1 MDVCVKIIKNN
12 KDFFDQSLDEIKL
25 LKFVNKNDPAD
36 KYHILRL
43 YDYFYYRLYYGTIP
57 ACGGRNELY
66 VKTFQFNLLESNC
79 LSPKFLIS
87 SYDGM
92 TLLCILFS
100 CDLQLLF
107 NSRATAGLI
116 VLQSFVPEMF
126 FCNAL
131 FINLSY
137 YEFSTLPL
145 SWNLPKRIFD
155 AFLLSSCHSERCLVF
170 HLLAVK
176 NNHLLGFLHLDLLT
190 LFGERINFYFF
201 LGFEDANNIAFSQ
214 IRRASVADNF
224 LFVPVMENELG
235 ASLPH
240 FSGMKNE
247 FETSFTHFSG
257 MKNGRRTSL
266 RHRVSY
272 RRKGHKHVLVIYL
285 RCTSRYPQHFPVL
298 KRFVLFCECRMDV
311 ANNAEVEESW
321 EDEMLRKTRD
331 FNRMTRECPH
341 DEKVWI
347 EFAEFQDKVAR
358 NQPQKS
364 ARMQTLEKKIS
375 ILEKAVEVNP
385 DNEELLLGLMK
396 AYQRRDSGEVL
407 IAKWEKVLVGRSGSY
422 RLWCEFLRVV
432 QGDFSRFKVS
442 SLRKMYAHAV
452 QALSAACVKLYRQV
466 HQTGKSPSSDR
477 AVIQQELGLVDI
489 FVSLCRFEWQSG
501 YQELATALF
510 QAEIEYSLFCPS
522 LLLSEQSK
530 QRLFEHFWNG
540 DGAKLGEDGA
550 LGWSTWLEKE
560 EESKQKVVTNDSLL
574 ENDEGGWSGWSDPPS
589 KDISVR
595 KNLDSFVADDMDVDE
610 DKEDPEAETIDQEED
625 VDSLLKKLG
634 IDADAEADHEINDVS
649 TWTRWSEEEISRD
662 SDQWMPVRAKSGTAG
677 ESSDREGDE
686 QLSRVVLFED
696 INEYLF
702 SLCTEEARF
711 SLVSQFVDF
720 FEGKISHWICSNSQ
734 GWIEKT
740 LGFDEL
746 PPFILDNLRKAH
758 EFMSKL
764 QTVSSTISLDW
775 LLGASS
781 DNSRRTDMMRFI
793 RNATLLCL
801 TVFTRNHVLVEAA
814 LVADELFLTNMK
826 SLTSS
831 GTPSRALAKGLL
843 KNDRQDLL
851 LCGVYAQRE
860 AAFGN
865 IDLARKVFDMALS
878 TTDGL
883 TLDLLS
889 KMPLL
894 YFWYAEM
901 ELTNFL
907 ERGLESSSV
916 RATHILSCLGSGV
929 KYSGFVGQ
937 PSSLQLLKARQGF
950 KEQIKTLRLTWARGD
965 IKDESI
971 ALICSAAL
979 FESLVTGW
987 TAGISVL
994 EEAFSMVLPER
1005 KNQSS
1010 QLEFLFDYYIKMLRR
1025 HSDRSNIQQVWQSI
1039 LHGLQVYPYSPNI
1052 FAAFVGA
1059 GSRYTVPNKLRLIF
1073 DEYCRKKPSVIAL
1086 LFALSFE
1093 LGKFGSHHRIHALF
1107 ERALANEQLQN
1118 SVLLWRCYLAYEIIV
1133 AGNLSAA
1140 KRVFFRA
1147 IHACPW
1153 SKKLWLDGFLK
1164 LNSIL
1169 TAKELADLQD
1179 VMRDKELNLRTDVYE
1194 ILLQDEMKM

>member
-1 MDVCVKIIKNN
+1 MESTEKSPEHKPSPPPLFPLASLITPQPNN
-12 KDFFDQSLDEIKL
+12 PT
-25 LKFVNKNDPAD
+25 N
-36 KYHILRL
+36 
-43 YDYFYYRLYYGTIP
+43 TIP
-57 ACGGRNELY
+57 SSSSSTTTTTTTEWLTNSSFT
-66 VKTFQFNLLESNC
+66 VD
-79 LSPKFLIS
+79 LSVLRSSVASHYAHLPPKPIEQQQQS
-87 SYDGM
+87 QHAPIDPPNRSYD
-92 TLLCILFS
+92 LL
-100 CDLQLLF
+100 
-107 NSRATAGLI
+107 NSSSSSDGEEQETKKARKKKKSDRKSRDSVVEAARVFFGNERKSGVRAWEG
-116 VLQSFVPEMF
+116 SDSNNSKDYYFDSHGDRD
-126 FCNAL
+126 
-131 FINLSY
+131 NL
-137 YEFSTLPL
+137 
-145 SWNLPKRIFD
+145 
-155 AFLLSSCHSERCLVF
+155 AF
-170 HLLAVK
+170 
-176 NNHLLGFLHLDLLT
+176 G
-190 LFGERINFYFF
+190 
-201 LGFEDANNIAFSQ
+201 
-214 IRRASVADNF
+214 
-224 LFVPVMENELG
+224 
-235 ASLPH
+235 SL
-240 FSGMKNE
+240 
-247 FETSFTHFSG
+247 
-257 MKNGRRTSL
+257 
-266 RHRVSY
+266 Y
-272 RRKGHKHVLVIYL
+272 
-285 RCTSRYPQHFPVL
+285 
-298 KRFVLFCECRMDV
+298 RMDV
-311 ANNAEVEESW
+311 AKYKLHSVEGVSSEGRFRGRRLNSMSGGEGDGDGLDGKVLNNGRYWSGKFAALERRKDFKHVRINAPPSSPGEVCEFYEFIPLIEVSDEQLPKKSNGEVEESW

-331 FNRMTRECPH
+331 FNRRTREFPH

-347 EFAEFQDKVAR
+347 EFAEFQDKVAS
-358 NQPQKS
+358 NQPQKA
-364 ARMQTLEKKIS
+364 ARMQMLEKKIS

-385 DNEELLLGLMK
+385 DNEELLLALMK

-442 SLRKMYAHAV
+442 NMRKMYAHAV

-466 HQTGKSPSSDR
+466 HQTGKSLSSDR
-477 AVIQQELGLVDI
+477 AVIQQELTLVDI

-560 EESKQKVVTNDSLL
+560 EESKQKVVANDSLL

-589 KDISVR
+589 KDVNVR
-595 KNLDSFVADDMDVDE
+595 KSPDSFVTDMDVDE
-610 DKEDPEAETIDQEED
+610 DKEDLEAETIDHEED

-649 TWTRWSEEEISRD
+649 TWTRWSEEEMSRD
-662 SDQWMPVRAKSGTAG
+662 SDQWMPVRAKSGTTG

-720 FEGKISHWICSNSQ
+720 FEGKISHWICSNSR

-746 PPFILDNLRKAH
+746 PSSILDNLKEVH
-758 EFMSKL
+758 ESVTKL
-764 QTVSSTISLDW
+764 LTVSTTFSLEC
-775 LLGASS
+775 LLGGSS

-793 RNATLLCL
+793 RNAILLCL
-801 TVFTRNHVLVEAA
+801 TVFTRNHILEEAA

-878 TTDGL
+878 STDGL

-901 ELTNFL
+901 ELTNFV
-907 ERGLESSSV
+907 ERGIESSSI
-916 RATHILSCLGSGV
+916 RAMHILSCIGSGV
-929 KYSGFVGQ
+929 KYSSFVGQ
-937 PSSLQLLKARQGF
+937 SSSLQLLKARQGF
-950 KEQIKTLRLTWARGD
+950 KEQIKTLRLAWARGD
-965 IKDESI
+965 ITDESV

-1010 QLEFLFDYYIKMLRR
+1010 QLEFLFNYYIKMLHR
-1025 HSDRSNIQQVWQSI
+1025 HCDQSNIPQVWQSI
-1039 LHGLQVYPYSPNI
+1039 LHGLQVYPYSPNV
-1052 FAAFVGA
+1052 FAAFVGT
-1059 GSRYTVPNKLRLIF
+1059 GCRFTVPNKLRLIF
-1073 DEYCRKKPSVIAL
+1073 DEYCRKKPSVISV

-1093 LGKFGSHHRIHALF
+1093 LGKFGSHHRIHALI

-1118 SVLLWRCYLAYEIIV
+1118 SVLLWRCYMAYEIIV
-1133 AGNLSAA
+1133 ACNLPAA

-1164 LNSIL
+1164 LNSVL

-1179 VMRDKELNLRTDVYE
+1179 VMHDKELHLRTDIYE

>member
-1 MDVCVKIIKNN
+1 MRFSEGARPEASSRNLYGAMVLCFRFGRGMKSKVFTLLVISSHCALLCGKRTAGSSWLSVSQVTLLILVVNGAGRSQHDIEKRYLDRSN
-12 KDFFDQSLDEIKL
+12 KDKTWDWRHTCHMEAKGQEHANEEEDDKVSDVREEDPGSILEDEEAAAVQEQSLDEIKL

-43 YDYFYYRLYYGTIP
+43 YDYFYYRRIWRGGLLYDAQTAVNYFSIRCERNQVIFSSLYLKQVALSNSYDHEPIVDTCQHTQTVLGIP
-57 ACGGRNELY
+57 EPFALLPYAFGGNRFESTTYTFLEWKFNLCD
-66 VKTFQFNLLESNC
+66 VKIRVAFFAIFREFNLLNSMLGGEG
-79 LSPKFLIS
+79 
-87 SYDGM
+87 DGDA
-92 TLLCILFS
+92 L
-100 CDLQLLF
+100 D
-107 NSRATAGLI
+107 GK
-116 VLQSFVPEMF
+116 VL
-126 FCNAL
+126 N
-131 FINLSY
+131 
-137 YEFSTLPL
+137 
-145 SWNLPKRIFD
+145 
-155 AFLLSSCHSERCLVF
+155 
-170 HLLAVK
+170 
-176 NNHLLGFLHLDLLT
+176 
-190 LFGERINFYFF
+190 
-201 LGFEDANNIAFSQ
+201 
-214 IRRASVADNF
+214 
-224 LFVPVMENELG
+224 
-235 ASLPH
+235 
-240 FSGMKNE
+240 
-247 FETSFTHFSG
+247 
-257 MKNGRRTSL
+257 NGR
-266 RHRVSY
+266 
-272 RRKGHKHVLVIYL
+272 
-285 RCTSRYPQHFPVL
+285 
-298 KRFVLFCECRMDV
+298 
-311 ANNAEVEESW
+311 NAEVEESW

-358 NQPQKS
+358 NQPQKA

-422 RLWCEFLRVV
+422 RIWCEFLRVV

-442 SLRKMYAHAV
+442 SMRKMYAHAV

-625 VDSLLKKLG
+625 VDSLLRKLG

-662 SDQWMPVRAKSGTAG
+662 SDQWMPVRAKSAVTAG

-720 FEGKISHWICSNSQ
+720 FEGKISHWLVFFLSKSLVMISSENVTTQSLLYSIFFEDGLKKPLALTNCLLYFGQSK
-734 GWIEKT
+734 KT
-740 LGFDEL
+740 
-746 PPFILDNLRKAH
+746 H
-758 EFMSKL
+758 EFM
-764 QTVSSTISLDW
+764 
-775 LLGASS
+775 
-781 DNSRRTDMMRFI
+781 RTDMMRFI

-878 TTDGL
+878 TIDGL
-883 TLDLLS
+883 TLSFCYWMQSHILFLWCGIVQITPNS
-889 KMPLL
+889 S
-894 YFWYAEM
+894 
-901 ELTNFL
+901 NF
-907 ERGLESSSV
+907 GLESSSV

-950 KEQIKTLRLTWARGD
+950 KEQIKTSRLTWARGD

-1010 QLEFLFDYYIKMLRR
+1010 QLEFLFDYYIKMLQR
-1025 HSDRSNIQQVWQSI
+1025 HSDQSNIQQVWQSI

-1140 KRVFFRA
+1140 KRLFFRA
-1147 IHACPW
+1147 IHSCPW

-1169 TAKELADLQD
+1169 TAKELTDLQD